1 MIGGGETTALDF
13 IGAAQAITVSI
24 VDTPTVTG
32 DVPAEAAVV
41 PAAPTSEATTGEG
54 TVSE

>member
-1 MIGGGETTALDF
+1 VIGGGETTALDF